1 MSDAPQVP
9 SLLDAQPGKPSR
21 PPKPSFE
28 QFLVGLRAAAA
39 KPPRGGL
46 PEVRRILNRGFI
58 EKQNSH
64 LVAQVAEI
72 LKAYPAAD
80 RWAALAAVAEIA
92 GKLKRFQQQLLAEV
106 RSHFARQIGFYELDV
121 DGPGFKQR
129 IEDWFLH
136 SAPRRKS
143 QPQQDAPAAPPT
155 SAEPLPQP
163 STREMPFDSWLRWA
177 FVCVLSK
184 SSAERRMEGVLTL
197 MELWA
202 RNANKN
208 IRESQHESEW
218 YRFIAS
224 VLGAEKPKSSRM
236 APVLN
241 ALHPLR
247 NHLTGVLNRELTLC
261 RDLAATRDEV
271 AAQKQAEA
279 AARRDLTDA
288 QATIEEQ
295 IAQGGKLKQHLADAE
310 ERYRLLDDH
319 WKRSSA
325 TNLARKIGGLRQE
338 MGHEVQEAILS
349 LGRDAPNVG
358 MALNRLRRLEGII
371 KRQAAPE
378 EDDAN

>member
-28 QFLVGLRAAAA
+28 QFFEALRAAVA

-46 PEVRRILNRGFI
+46 PEVRRILNRGFV
-58 EKQNSH
+58 ERENSH
-64 LVAQVAEI
+64 LAAQVAEI
-72 LKAYPAAD
+72 FKAYPAAD
-80 RWAALAAVAEIA
+80 RWAVAAAVAEIA
-92 GKLKRFQQQLLAEV
+92 GKLGRFQQKLLAEV

-121 DGPGFKQR
+121 DGPGLKQK

-143 QPQQDAPAAPPT
+143 HPQQDGPATPPT
-155 SAEPLPQP
+155 SAEPLAAP
-163 STREMPFDSWLRWA
+163 STREMPYDSWLRWA
-177 FVCVLSK
+177 FVCLLSK
-184 SSAERRMEGVLTL
+184 SSAERRMEGALTL

-202 RNANKN
+202 GSAKKN
-208 IRESQHESEW
+208 FKESQRESEW

-224 VLGAEKPKSSRM
+224 VLGAERPKSSRM

-241 ALHPLR
+241 ALQPLR
-247 NHLTGVLNRELTLC
+247 SHLTGVLNRELTLR
-261 RDLAATRDEV
+261 RDLAATQGEV

-279 AARRDLTDA
+279 AARGDLACA
-288 QATIEEQ
+288 QATIEKQNAEV
-295 IAQGGKLKQHLADAE
+295 GKLKHQLAEAE
-310 ERYRLLDDH
+310 ERYRLLDEH

-325 TNLARKIGGLRQE
+325 TNLARKVGSLSQE
-338 MGHEVQEAILS
+338 VGHEVQEAILS
-349 LGRDAPNVG
+349 LDRDAPNVG
-358 MALNRLRRLEGII
+358 MALNRLRRLQGII
-371 KRQAAPE
+371 KRQAGRE